1 MKTIKR
7 YFSIFMCLAMLGAAM
22 VVPSASSY
30 MLDWVIHDYAAYF
43 EYNYGM
49 SVSVKEDID
58 QDGDAIT
65 NSDGNILKQN
75 VRIENTGTS
84 PCYIKVIVG
93 FSAILDGSLIPEMA
107 YKIFDT
113 NNTEPGIN
121 DSDKKFSIEWN
132 TNAIDKTLLNEETQ
146 GQTEGPRWITLD
158 TTLLNSEYSDGQYRP
173 YCFIWNTAVNPGE
186 ETANLINSVT
196 AKIEEPA
203 DDDKNGQKR
212 NAQITIDAEGIYE
225 GDIEAWCSTYGIDA
239 DVMNRTLTIKGAS
252 D

>member
-1 MKTIKR
+1 MKTFKR

-30 MLDWVIHDYAAYF
+30 MLDWVIRDYAAYF

-65 NSDGNILKQN
+65 NSEGNILKQN
-75 VRIENTGTS
+75 VRIANTGTS

-93 FSAILDGSLIPEMA
+93 FSAILDGTLMPEMA
-107 YKIFDT
+107 YKI
-113 NNTEPGIN
+113 
-121 DSDKKFSIEWN
+121 SDNEEFSIEWN
-132 TNAIDKTLLNEETQ
+132 TDSIDKTLLEDSTS
-146 GQTEGPRWITLD
+146 GQTEGPRWIALQ
-158 TTLLNSEYSDGQYRP
+158 TTLLGSEYSDAQYYP

-186 ETANLINSVT
+186 ETANLINVVT
-196 AKIEEPA
+196 SAVEKLK
-203 DDDKNGQKR
+203 DDNDIR

-225 GDIEAWCSTYGIDA
+225 GDIEAWCNTYGINA
-239 DVMNRTLTIKGAS
+239 DVMNRTLTISGVS
-252 D
+252 DSGIQ

>member
-22 VVPSASSY
+22 IVPSASSY
-30 MLDWVIHDYAAYF
+30 MLDWAIRDYTAYF

-65 NSDGNILKQN
+65 NSEGNILKQN
-75 VRIENTGTS
+75 VRIANTGTS

-93 FSAILDGSLIPEMA
+93 FSAILDGTLIPEMA
-107 YKIFDT
+107 YEIFDK
-113 NNTEPGIN
+113 NTQSPN
-121 DSDKKFSIEWN
+121 ATDSNKSFSIEWN
-132 TNAIDKTLLNEETQ
+132 ADSIDKTLLGNAAN
-146 GQTEGPRWITLD
+146 GQTEGPRWIALD
-158 TTLLNSEYSDGQYRP
+158 TTLLGSEYSDAQYYP

-196 AKIEEPA
+196 SAVEKLA
-203 DDDKNGQKR
+203 DDKDIR
-212 NAQITIDAEGIYE
+212 NAQITVDAEGIYE

-239 DVMNRTLTIKGAS
+239 DVINRTLTIKTIS

>member
-30 MLDWVIHDYAAYF
+30 MLDWVIRDYAAYF

-49 SVSVKEDID
+49 SVSVKEDIA

-75 VRIENTGTS
+75 VKIENTGTS

-107 YKIFDT
+107 YKISNDNFNIKWNENQIDYTLFPQAT
-113 NNTEPGIN
+113 NNAERTI
-121 DSDKKFSIEWN
+121 
-132 TNAIDKTLLNEETQ
+132 
-146 GQTEGPRWITLD
+146 EGPHWILLD

-196 AKIEEPA
+196 ATISELA
-203 DDDKNGQKR
+203 DEDEDGQKR

-239 DVMNRTLTIKGAS
+239 DVINRTLTIKGVS